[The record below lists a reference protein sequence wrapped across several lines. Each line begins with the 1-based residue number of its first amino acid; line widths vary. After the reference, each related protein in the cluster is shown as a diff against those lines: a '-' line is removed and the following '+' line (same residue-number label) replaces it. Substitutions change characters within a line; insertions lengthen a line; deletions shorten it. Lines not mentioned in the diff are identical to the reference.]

1 MKVKLVLEHPPRLA
15 DGVLEVLELRRPT
28 VADVLAIE
36 QLGDRP
42 DFEKDVALVSRLAGR
57 PREDIEALDVADF
70 GAVQEALQGFFSPR
84 SS

>member
-1 MKVKLVLEHPPRLA
+1 MAQKLVLEHPPRLA

-36 QLGDRP
+36 KLGACP
-42 DFEKDVALVSRLAGR
+42 DYEKDVVLASRLSGR

-70 GAVQEALQGFFSPR
+70 IKVQEALQGFFS
-84 SS
+84 